1 MQLFL
6 YENVINH
13 FSFKYINF
21 YISINQIM
29 GNSSSRSP
37 DIQVFKKE
45 LVVLNG
51 IVNNI
56 INEKDVFKNNNY
68 NFLSQDVCEK
78 YQIILE
84 EELTKYLK
92 LDVKSLGTSLYIIP
106 KDGDDLTKFNLSK
119 KQICEK
125 ISNHYIKILYVMSL
139 VKYVYN
145 IERDGDLSIAGI
157 IIRNIR
163 VLDDIMEINFCDL
176 PHKNYALQGTGEAF
190 KINFGK
196 LEGFKFFVDYF
207 LDKTEAKAFIG
218 VVRTILARNT
228 KQKVEHT
235 ICSYVADKE
244 LKAVDFKLLEQLYMS
259 RFGKKL
265 TCSGFKN
272 KHDGG
277 RRESEIENENNHE
290 SDRDSKYK
298 KAKSLNH
305 NISMGIFINKDN
317 PIFAK
322 DLCFAPRKVLIKTS
336 TTEGR
341 QVLNLYNTMKDNY
354 NKNVKNIVSLLDKLV
369 VAHRDGTYTL
379 KDIDKHTLDSVLEDV
394 KVNIKSFYLLSIIDY
409 QNLLDKAKLI
419 PSIEAS

>member
-1 MQLFL
+1 
-6 YENVINH
+6 
-13 FSFKYINF
+13 
-21 YISINQIM
+21 M
-29 GNSSSRSP
+29 GNTSSRSP
-37 DIQVFKKE
+37 DSQVFKKE
-45 LVVLNG
+45 LAIINS

-78 YQIILE
+78 YQVVLE

-106 KDGDDLTKFNLSK
+106 KNTDDLTKFNLTK

-145 IERDGDLSIAGI
+145 VERDGDLSIAGI
-157 IIRNIR
+157 IMRNIR

-176 PHKNYALQGTGEAF
+176 PHKNYTLQGTSDAY

-207 LDKTEAKAFIG
+207 LDKNEAKAFIG
-218 VVRTILARNT
+218 VIRTILARNN
-228 KQKVEHT
+228 KHKVENT
-235 ICSYVADKE
+235 ICSYVANNE
-244 LKAVDFKLLEQLYMS
+244 LKPNDLKLLEQLYMS
-259 RFGKKL
+259 RFGDKFSCRAHKK
-265 TCSGFKN
+265 GGKQQN
-272 KHDGG
+272 KD
-277 RRESEIENENNHE
+277 EEIENDNNHGPE
-290 SDRDSKYK
+290 KPR
-298 KAKSLNH
+298 SLNH

-317 PIFAK
+317 PIFSK

-336 TTEGR
+336 NLDGKA
-341 QVLNLYNTMKDNY
+341 VLTLYNTMKINY
-354 NKNVKNIVSLLDKLV
+354 DTNFKNIASLLEKLV

-379 KDIDKHTLDSVLEDV
+379 KDIDKTTLDSVLESV
-394 KVNIKSFYLLSIIDY
+394 KTNIKSFYLQSIIDY